1 MSIKYKISLSNKVTV
16 YTDEDG
22 YVKLLENI
30 SSNFVILNGEVV
42 NPSFIVS
49 ITKELDWGTNE
60 PSLYVPTPNMR
71 LKGHIDEK
79 TRKYVIDGEEPIT
92 PTVY

>member
-1 MSIKYKISLSNKVTV
+1 MTIRYKVSLSNKVDV
-16 YTDEDG
+16 YINEEG

-49 ITKELDWGTNE
+49 ITKDFMFDST
-60 PSLYVPTPNMR
+60 PSFYAPSPNKR
-71 LKGHIDEK
+71 LVGHIDEE
-79 TRKYVIDGEEPIT
+79 RNVYIVDGEEDIT
-92 PTVY
+92 I

>member
-1 MSIKYKISLSNKVTV
+1 MSIKYKVSLSNKESVFV
-16 YTDEDG
+16 DEAG

-49 ITKELDWGTNE
+49 ITKQEIWDDS
-60 PSLYVPTPNMR
+60 PSFYAPKPNMR
-71 LKGHIDEK
+71 LKGHIDDA
-79 TRKYVIDGEEPIT
+79 TRTYIIDGEEEIK
-92 PTVY
+92 